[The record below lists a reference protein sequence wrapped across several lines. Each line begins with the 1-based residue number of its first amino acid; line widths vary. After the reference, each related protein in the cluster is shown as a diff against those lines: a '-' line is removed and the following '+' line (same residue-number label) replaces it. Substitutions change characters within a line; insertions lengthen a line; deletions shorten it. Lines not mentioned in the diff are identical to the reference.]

1 MSFEGWREVE
11 LTEVIEFNPKESL
24 RKGMLA
30 KKVSMANLKPFT
42 RKIQGYSH
50 EKYSSGSKFR
60 NGDTLLSRI
69 TPCLENGKT
78 AYVDILQEN
87 EVAFGS
93 TEFIILRGRE
103 GKADKKFVYYLTISP
118 NFRDIAIKSMTG
130 TTGRQRAQVDVLERA
145 KFLFPPI
152 EEQRRIACVLSCI
165 DDKIELNNRI
175 NKTLEEMAQAIFKSW
190 FVDFEPFRDG
200 EFVESELGMIPKGWT
215 LGSVYDFI
223 SEVNEKNRKREDYPV
238 LTVTKEGKYLLSEEY
253 FTKRVYSKDTGKYK
267 VIRKYEVGFNPSRA
281 NIGSIAMLREFE
293 TGLLSP
299 IYKVFRI
306 HSRIKPVFFRYY
318 MKQKGFIQRIAHYS
332 SGTTRQNFDL
342 DGFKYFP
349 ICVPPLEIQEQFNR
363 LISPIEQMINANE
376 NENCKL
382 SSIRDTL
389 LPKLMSG
396 EIRVP
401 LD

>member
-1 MSFEGWREVE
+1 M
-11 LTEVIEFNPKESL
+11 KY
-24 RKGMLA
+24 
-30 KKVSMANLKPFT
+30 
-42 RKIQGYSH
+42 KI
-50 EKYSSGSKFR
+50 KDLCKLISSG
-60 NGDTLLSRI
+60 GTPSRKVKEYYHQGTINWIKTQELNDGNIYESEEKI
-69 TPCLENGKT
+69 TELGLKNSSAKLFPINTVTMAMYGATVGKLG
-78 AYVDILQEN
+78 ILMTESATNQACCN
-87 EVAFGS
+87 MVADP
-93 TEFIILRGRE
+93 
-103 GKADKKFVYYLTISP
+103 DKLDY
-118 NFRDIAIKSMTG
+118 
-130 TTGRQRAQVDVLERA
+130 
-145 KFLFPPI
+145 KFLFYSLLYNRDEIISLANGAAQQNLNKKTI
-152 EEQRRIACVLSCI
+152 EEYEIDYFPLQEQKKIVSILSSL
-165 DDKIELNNRI
+165 DEKIELNNRI
-175 NKTLEEMAQAIFKSW
+175 NKSLEEMAQAIFKSW

-200 EFVESELGMIPKGWT
+200 EFVESELGMIPKGWI

-238 LTVTKEGKYLLSEEY
+238 LTVTKEGKFLPSEEY
-253 FTKRVYSKDTGKYK
+253 FTKRVYSKDTSKYK

-318 MKQKGFIQRIAHYS
+318 MKQKGFIQRIAHHS

-349 ICVPPLEIQEQFNR
+349 ICVPPLEIQEQFGR
-363 LISPIEQMINANE
+363 LISPIQQMINANE

>member
-1 MSFEGWREVE
+1 MSFEGWKEVE

-30 KKVSMANLKPFT
+30 KKVSMADLKPFT

-93 TEFIILRGRE
+93 TEFIVLRGRE

-175 NKTLEEMAQAIFKSW
+175 NKTVEEMAQAIFKSW

-238 LTVTKEGKYLLSEEY
+238 LTVTKEGKFLPSEEY
-253 FTKRVYSKDTGKYK
+253 FTKRVYSK
-267 VIRKYEVGFNPSRA
+267 
-281 NIGSIAMLREFE
+281 
-293 TGLLSP
+293 
-299 IYKVFRI
+299 
-306 HSRIKPVFFRYY
+306 
-318 MKQKGFIQRIAHYS
+318 
-332 SGTTRQNFDL
+332 
-342 DGFKYFP
+342 
-349 ICVPPLEIQEQFNR
+349 
-363 LISPIEQMINANE
+363 
-376 NENCKL
+376 
-382 SSIRDTL
+382 
-389 LPKLMSG
+389 
-396 EIRVP
+396 
-401 LD
+401 